1 MSRTA
6 MKSIAVVVVV
16 FIFSTQA
23 LAGVV
28 ATVDR
33 ASVEL
38 NESFNLKLTVDSH
51 IRAEPNVE
59 ALEKDFLVGPRSY
72 ISNTT
77 IMNGDV
83 KKIITWSYILMAK
96 REGELTIPS
105 VNIGTE
111 HSNEVRI
118 SVAPQSIA
126 VPGEADIFITAEIDS
141 EESYVQAQVLYTIK
155 TYRAVGT
162 RQPRWSEP
170 EATGLETLV
179 EVASEEKNYES
190 LLNGKPYN
198 VIERV
203 YAFFPQESGELHI
216 SPARFE
222 ARILRDGRIT
232 GRKVFQSEAL
242 TVLVHPIPP
251 PPAEYPHAA
260 WFPAKAV
267 ELSQEW
273 SRSLDG
279 LPAGEP
285 ITRHVTVVASG
296 QLQTQIPVIEFTEI
310 DGVRVYPDKPELR
323 TVAGPS
329 GVRALRRDQYA
340 MIGSVAGDVEIPQLN
355 LPWWSVDKGEWQVA
369 SLPAATLTILP
380 SPNAVVVAPVDV
392 AEPPP
397 PPEAVVIHSE
407 FWRMVSGALAVVWL
421 LTLVFWR
428 SGKVSAPR
436 KEKEI
441 PVVPIHKQ
449 QARCLKTAR
458 KAALATDAP
467 ALKSALLQW
476 GRLQW
481 PDDAPRSIGA
491 LANRVSMPLSIEL
504 NKMCNASYGVGGEW
518 DGETIAQALRSF
530 AVLGDDET
538 EVTAAADLPPLAPT
552 PSA

>member
-1 MSRTA
+1 MTSKIMVIAALLFGSSA
-6 MKSIAVVVVV
+6 M
-16 FIFSTQA
+16 
-23 LAGVV
+23 AGVV

-38 NESFNLKLTVDSH
+38 NESFNLKLTVDSQV
-51 IRAEPNVE
+51 RAEPNVA
-59 ALEKDFLVGPRSY
+59 ALEQDFYVGARSY

-77 IMNGDV
+77 IMNGDI

-105 VNIGTE
+105 IRIGTE
-111 HSNEVRI
+111 QSNTVQI
-118 SVAPQSIA
+118 SVSPQSIA
-126 VPGEADIFITAEIDS
+126 VPGEADIFITAETDS
-141 EESYVQAQVLYTIK
+141 EESYVQAQILYTVK
-155 TYRAVGT
+155 TYRAVAT

-203 YAFFPQESGELHI
+203 YAFFPQESGELQI

-232 GRKVFQSEAL
+232 GRKVFLSDPL
-242 TVLVHPIPP
+242 TIKVNPIPP
-251 PPAEYPHAA
+251 PPADYPHAI

-273 SRSLDG
+273 SRALDG

-296 QLQTQIPVIEFTEI
+296 QLQTQIPILEFNEI
-310 DGVRVYPDKPELR
+310 DGIRIYPDKPELR

-329 GVRALRRDQYA
+329 GVRAMRRDQYA
-340 MIGSVAGDVEIPQLN
+340 LIASVPGDIEIPQLN
-355 LPWWSVDKGEWQVA
+355 LPWWNVDTGEWQVA
-369 SLPAATLTILP
+369 TLPATILTILP
-380 SPNAVVVAPVDV
+380 SPNAIVVPPVDV
-392 AEPPP
+392 AELPP
-397 PPEAVVIHSE
+397 PPEATVIHSE
-407 FWRMVSGALAVVWL
+407 FWRMVSGVLFAVWL

-428 SGKVSAPR
+428 SGEKSKAPKKA
-436 KEKEI
+436 KEP

-458 KAALATDAP
+458 KAALASDAA
-467 ALKSALLQW
+467 ALKPALLQW

-481 PDDAPRSIGA
+481 PDDAPRNVGD
-491 LANRVSMPLSIEL
+491 LAKRVSMPLSIEL
-504 NKMCNASYGVGGEW
+504 NKMCSASYGVGGEW
-518 DGETIAQALRSF
+518 DGESIAKALRSF
-530 AVLGDDET
+530 AVLTGDDTVET
-538 EVTAAADLPPLAPT
+538 GADLPPLAPS
-552 PSA
+552 SAV